1 MNVQT
6 GAAGTVATPAAW
18 ADRIGRGLMV
28 LAAEENLRN
37 VTFTRDS
44 LTSLIGGSRC
54 FRAAFVFDGIKS
66 NDPCRSRIR
75 QISTHF
81 LTGPTPNAN
90 SRSAPK
96 LSDAMISGSPSSS
109 CQPISTSPFVYTRT
123 SRRRI
128 VVVGIRRTSTNG
140 GRGEHFAVFAKQ
152 A

>member
-18 ADRIGRGLMV
+18 GRPDWARADGSGRRGTP
-28 LAAEENLRN
+28 AD

-109 CQPISTSPFVYTRT
+109 CQPIPTSPFVYTRT
-123 SRRRI
+123 SAPSNCRRDPE
-128 VVVGIRRTSTNG
+128 NLHK
-140 GRGEHFAVFAKQ
+140 RGQ
-152 A
+152 R